1 MIIKLTKGHFE
12 ELFKKGFSLD
22 YVCLLMLIK
31 EGHDI
36 EDLTKDNLKL
46 EAIRQTLVRKA
57 LICEDNKLTPI
68 GQELLDFMGT
78 KVASPIVKK
87 KASSQEFDE
96 WWEAFPSTD
105 HFEYQGRIFT
115 GSRGMRVQKD
125 KCRLKFNSIINEGF
139 YTAKQIIEATKL
151 VVTLKKNASVK
162 KRSNELTYL
171 QNSYTFLDK
180 DHYVPFIEMLS
191 KGAVIME
198 NQQTPIGGG
207 TDI

>member
-22 YVCLLMLIK
+22 YIFMLMLVK
-31 EGHDI
+31 EGHNMD
-36 EDLTKDNLKL
+36 ELTKDSVKL
-46 EAIRQTLVRKA
+46 EAMRQTLVRKA
-57 LICEDNKLTPI
+57 LISEESKLTPI
-68 GQELLDFMGT
+68 GQELLDFMSSKIST
-78 KVASPIVKK
+78 PIVRK
-87 KASSQEFDE
+87 KASTEEFDT
-96 WWEAFPSTD
+96 WWESFPSTD

-115 GSRGMRVQKD
+115 GSRGMRVQKE
-125 KCRLKFNSIINEGF
+125 KCRLKFNAIVNEGV

-151 VVTLKKNASVK
+151 VVLLKKNASIK
-162 KRSNELTYL
+162 KRTNELTYL

-191 KGAVIME
+191 KGSAIIE
-198 NQQTPIGGG
+198 IQQAPTGGG